1 MEETPYWL
9 GFHLVPGIG
18 ATRLAR
24 LIEHFGSLSEAWH
37 ASTAALRTSGLTQ
50 RAAEALVATRT
61 RISLDVE
68 MERVDRAG
76 AEVVTLADDR
86 YPPRLREISSPPTVL
101 YVRGSLDSA
110 DEHAI
115 GVVGTRRA
123 TAYGREM
130 TRRLCFGLG
139 QAGVTIVSGLARGID
154 GVAHTTALE
163 VGARTIAVLGCG
175 FDTIYPPEHRGL
187 ADRIIEQGALVSEF
201 PLGTPPDA
209 ANFPIRNRLISG
221 LSLGVIVVEAPRRSG
236 ALITANFA
244 ADQGRTVYAVPGSAL
259 TPTSEGTLQLLRDG
273 ATLAAVPDDVLAD
286 LQLSTRQAELEVRRT
301 FPTTA
306 EERDV
311 LGLLSGEPRHVDE
324 LALEL
329 GIAISQLSALLLQM
343 QLKGY
348 IRDVG
353 AHHYVRA

>member
-24 LIEHFGSLSEAWH
+24 FIEHFGSLRAAWNASVPELRASGLNQRASEALM
-37 ASTAALRTSGLTQ
+37 TA
-50 RAAEALVATRT
+50 RA
-61 RISLDVE
+61 RISLDAE
-68 MERVDRAG
+68 MERVRRAD
-76 AEVVTLADDR
+76 AEIVTLADDR

-101 YVRGSLDSA
+101 DVRGTLA
-110 DEHAI
+110 TEDEHAI
-115 GVVGTRRA
+115 GVVGNRRA

-154 GVAHTTALE
+154 AVAHSTAPE

-175 FDTIYPPEHRGL
+175 LDTIYPPEHRGL
-187 ADRIIEQGALVSEF
+187 ADRIIQQRALVSEF

-209 ANFPIRNRLISG
+209 ANFPVRNRLISG
-221 LSLGVIVVEAPRRSG
+221 LSPGVIVREAPRKSG

-244 ADQGRTVYAVPGSAL
+244 ADQGRTMYAVPGSAL
-259 TPTSEGTLQLLRDG
+259 TPTSEGALQLLRDG
-273 ATLAAVPDDVLAD
+273 ATLAAVPDDILAD
-286 LQLSTRQAELEVRRT
+286 LQLSSRQAKLEVRRT

-306 EERDV
+306 EEQGV
-311 LGLLSGEPRHVDE
+311 LGLLDGDPRHVDE

-329 GIAISQLSALLLQM
+329 GINMSQLSALLLQM
-343 QLKGY
+343 QLKRY
-348 IRDVG
+348 IRDVS